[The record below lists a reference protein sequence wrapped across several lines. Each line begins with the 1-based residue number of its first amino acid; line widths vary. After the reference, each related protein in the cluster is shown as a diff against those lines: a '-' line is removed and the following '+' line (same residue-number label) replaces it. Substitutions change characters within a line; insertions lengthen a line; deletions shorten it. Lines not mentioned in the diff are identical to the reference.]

1 MASKISINIDL
12 RDSKRVSPPSVPL
25 PDKISSKQTKTSTIE
40 YHYRY
45 DRIFLLIAV
54 LFIIVFFS
62 FYLFFLEDEVTADKV
77 LQTEQID
84 HIVTK
89 EKHLS
94 VSNTIPAPPHTYS
107 IYLFYKEIDVLDAFY
122 FPRKNKHSE
131 QKDAVLKNK
140 TQQSI
145 TESPEEK
152 QVIKTV
158 PTEEN
163 EEVISAS
170 LIKSEKKP
178 APLKKNENNFIQINS
193 NNLSRVLLV
202 SNIYKKEP
210 LNELSYNVYGKEDR
224 AEKIY
229 LFTQVNNNV
238 GQTIEHQWWYQGKMV
253 HKRKF
258 TILGKRWR
266 CYSSKNIGKFQ
277 QGQWLIKVMDEKNNI
292 LSTVHFQYQVN

>member
-12 RDSKRVSPPSVPL
+12 RDSRRVSPPSVPL
-25 PDKISSKQTKTSTIE
+25 PDKISSKQTKASTIE

-45 DRIFLLIAV
+45 DRIFLLSAV
-54 LFIIVFFS
+54 LFIVFFS
-62 FYLFFLEDEVTADKV
+62 FYLFFLEDEATADKV
-77 LQTEQID
+77 LQAEQID

-107 IYLFYKEIDVLDAFY
+107 IYLFYEEIDVLDTFY
-122 FPRKNKHSE
+122 LPRKNKHSE
-131 QKDAVLKNK
+131 QKDSVLKNK
-140 TQQSI
+140 TQQDI
-145 TESPEEK
+145 KESPEEK

-163 EEVISAS
+163 KEVVSTS
-170 LIKSEKKP
+170 LIKSEKTP
-178 APLKKNENNFIQINS
+178 DPLKKSDNNFIQINS

-229 LFTQVNNNV
+229 LFTQINNNE

-277 QGQWLIKVMDEKNNI
+277 QGKWLIKVIDEKDNI